1 MVNLDAPDPF
11 SLASW
16 TSNLMPVGDADAR
29 AWWLAS
35 LVAAVARRPVLD
47 EYATKLAEVAPRASA

>member
-1 MVNLDAPDPF
+1 
-11 SLASW
+11 
-16 TSNLMPVGDADAR
+16 MPVGDADAR

-47 EYATKLAEVAPRASA
+47 DLALRLAEVAPRASA